1 MLFDFS
7 VVATTIAKTAKNGA
21 KKRLPADYLCGL
33 DDAALERA
41 TP

>member
-7 VVATTIAKTAKNGA
+7 VVANTIAKTAKRG
-21 KKRLPADYLCGL
+21 KKGLLADYLCGL